1 MENSKFVKII
11 LAILTGIMLVAIG
24 VSGTNYV
31 SAADGNGTNY
41 ADLGAVLNGT
51 NNTTTNNATANNTT
65 SNSTANGTNSSNS
78 TSNTLNTSALRNT
91 INTANTVTTTNT
103 TTLPKTGIANS
114 TPVVILIA
122 IFGISAVYAYKKIR
136 DYKSL

>member
-11 LAILTGIMLVAIG
+11 LAILTGVMLVAIG

-91 INTANTVTTTNT
+91 INTVNTVT

>member
-11 LAILTGIMLVAIG
+11 LAILTGVMLVAIG

-65 SNSTANGTNSSNS
+65 SNSTANGTNS
-78 TSNTLNTSALRNT
+78 SNTLNTSALRNT

>member
-11 LAILTGIMLVAIG
+11 LAILTGVMLVAIG

-65 SNSTANGTNSSNS
+65 SNSTANGTNSSLCNVYLL
-78 TSNTLNTSALRNT
+78 TLNLNNT
-91 INTANTVTTTNT
+91 ISPSCITYSFPSDLTSPLSFAATIE
-103 TTLPKTGIANS
+103 PSFI
-114 TPVVILIA
+114 
-122 IFGISAVYAYKKIR
+122 
-136 DYKSL
+136 KSS

>member
-11 LAILTGIMLVAIG
+11 LAILTGVMLVAIG

-65 SNSTANGTNSSNS
+65 SNSTANGTNSSP
-78 TSNTLNTSALRNT
+78 L
-91 INTANTVTTTNT
+91 
-103 TTLPKTGIANS
+103 
-114 TPVVILIA
+114 VILIA

>member
-11 LAILTGIMLVAIG
+11 LAILTGVMLVAIG

-91 INTANTVTTTNT
+91 INTVNTVT

-114 TPVVILIA
+114 TPVIILIA